1 MSGGALDYVCWRLD
15 DPIKEIEKRIRD
27 NGKTL
32 QQIWDDKTEEEKK
45 NAVEWGHDWEIPWTE
60 KNVPD
65 SVRSLAQD
73 EAWKKCKGKKIE
85 KYYDMWDGSEN
96 ATIRSLP
103 TKKARDEWWK
113 IYNDTLKTMIDSHN
127 NGIERETYSPETIET
142 MKKMLD
148 TIKRSKIYLQR
159 IEWLLSGDDDESDL
173 IERTKEDLKE
183 VGLDANVQ

>member
-1 MSGGALDYVCWRLD
+1 MSGGALDYVCFRLD

-32 QQIWDDKTEEEKK
+32 QQIWDEKSEEEKK

-65 SVRSLAQD
+65 SVRSLAEE
-73 EAWKKCKGKKIE
+73 EAWKKCNGVKVAPGAGVA
-85 KYYDMWDGSEN
+85 D
-96 ATIRSLP
+96 RSLP
-103 TKKARDEWWK
+103 TKKTRDKWNK
-113 IYNDTLKTMIDSHN
+113 IYSDTLKTMIDCHN

-148 TIKRSKIYLQR
+148 TIKRAKIYLQR
-159 IEWLLSGDDDESDL
+159 IEWLLSGDDGESDL

-183 VGLDANVQ
+183 EGLDERL

>member
-32 QQIWDDKTEEEKK
+32 KQIWDDKTEEEKK
-45 NAVEWGHDWEIPWTE
+45 NAIEWGHDWEFPWTE

-65 SVRSLAQD
+65 SVRSLAEE
-73 EAWKKCKGKKIE
+73 EAWKKCNQNEI
-85 KYYDMWDGSEN
+85 S
-96 ATIRSLP
+96 
-103 TKKARDEWWK
+103 TKKGRAEWHS
-113 IYNDTLKTMIDSHN
+113 IYIKALKEMIDCHN

-148 TIKRSKIYLQR
+148 TIKRAKIYLQR
-159 IEWLLSGDDDESDL
+159 IEWLLSGDDGESDL

-183 VGLDANVQ
+183 VGLDARV

>member
-1 MSGGALDYVCWRLD
+1 MSGGALDYVCFRLD
-15 DPIKEIEKRIRD
+15 DPIKEIENRICD

-45 NAVEWGHDWEIPWTE
+45 NAIEWGHDWEIPWTE

-65 SVRSLAQD
+65 NVRLIAED
-73 EAWKKCKGKKIE
+73 EAWKKCKGVKVAPGAGVA
-85 KYYDMWDGSEN
+85 D
-96 ATIRSLP
+96 RSL
-103 TKKARDEWWK
+103 TSKKARNEWNK
-113 IYNDTLKTMIDSHN
+113 IYNDTLKDLIDSHN
-127 NGIERETYSPETIET
+127 NGIERKVYSPETIET

-159 IEWLLSGDDDESDL
+159 IEWLFSEDDGESDL

-183 VGLDANVQ
+183 AGLNDECI